1 MSPTIPPPHP
11 SQAVERIREII
22 VGRRLDHLENRLAR
36 VEAHANQSVTDPAA
50 ETRLVSAEAQLESL
64 RDNVR
69 KLAEQARDDAAQRDA
84 RHREEIQ
91 RIAALIQQSSSLR
104 TEPVTPQATAR
115 LEQKI
120 STFLSSWQASLQ
132 QHLAQRETLLTDNLN
147 QELAKLRGWAEARIA
162 ASTAQTVTTPEMS
175 GHFAR
180 IAAAAQSLADTIRLR
195 SNHFPP
201 THR

>member
-1 MSPTIPPPHP
+1 MSPTTTTHP

-36 VEAHANQSVTDPAA
+36 VEAHANQSAADPAA
-50 ETRLVSAEAQLESL
+50 ESRLVSAEAQLESL

-69 KLAEQARDDAAQRDA
+69 KLADRTRDDAAQRDA

-91 RIAALIQQSSSLR
+91 RIATLIQQSSSLR

-120 STFLSSWQASLQ
+120 STFLSNWQASLQ
-132 QHLAQRETLLTDNLN
+132 QHLTHRETLLTDHLN
-147 QELAKLRGWAEARIA
+147 QELTKLRGWAEARIA

-180 IAAAAQSLADTIRLR
+180 IAAAAQSLADTIRLQ